1 MRILYLFPDK
11 MHPELDRV
19 NKGDA
24 PSERMYGL
32 VELRR
37 SGHQVELSDSR
48 WQGRIGRF
56 RLWLKH
62 YDVNLSDL
70 RTIMA
75 MRRYDVVVVKDDLSL
90 ILTLAAL
97 LVGTKIVYLDS
108 LFIVPR
114 RRWRKLAYQ
123 MNFKLAHGIVI
134 YCRSQIDA
142 WGDYF
147 SLSPQT
153 PKVLPYTIDLPFYR
167 THGVVSRPARD
178 YVLSIG
184 RDPGRDFP
192 TLVEAARDI
201 GMDLKI
207 ITLPYLLKGIDLKQ
221 PYLQVLER
229 LSYEELFKL
238 YAGARFV
245 VIPLKKG
252 VTYPSGVRALLEA
265 MALEKAVICSRT
277 PVLEEYAKEG
287 EGVTYVE
294 PENIS
299 QLRNAMQALAR
310 DDTAITSLGRQGR
323 QMVQAR
329 YSMEAFTSKFEQY
342 LNEVVNSGK

>member
-1 MRILYLFPDK
+1 MRILYLFPDQ
-11 MHPELDRV
+11 MRSELDRV
-19 NKGDA
+19 SNGEA

-37 SGHQVELSDSR
+37 SGHTVELSDSR
-48 WQGRIGRF
+48 WQGWSGRIRT
-56 RLWLKH
+56 WLKQ
-62 YDVNLSDL
+62 YDVNLSDI
-70 RTIMA
+70 RTVMA

-90 ILTLAAL
+90 VLTLAGR

-114 RRWRKLAYQ
+114 RRWRKLAYR
-123 MNFKLAHGIVI
+123 MNFKLAHNIVI
-134 YCRSQIDA
+134 YCRGQADA
-142 WGDYF
+142 WADYF
-147 SLSPQT
+147 SHSPQA
-153 PKVLPYTIDLPFYR
+153 PKVLPYTIDLPFYQP
-167 THGVVSRPARD
+167 HSAASRPTRD

-192 TLVEAARDI
+192 TLVEATRDI

-207 ITLPYLLKGIDLKQ
+207 ITLPYLLKGVDLTQ
-221 PYLQVLER
+221 PYLRVLER

-277 PVLEEYAKEG
+277 PVLEEYAQEG

-299 QLRNAMQALAR
+299 QLRNTMQVLAR
-310 DDTAITSLGRQGR
+310 DDTAISSLGRRGR
-323 QMVQAR
+323 EVVQAR
-329 YSMEAFTSKFEQY
+329 YTMEAFTTEFERY